1 MTIGY
6 IFYTNMSPWLKDKT
20 SAQKYGDKSSKVQS
34 VPSEQEYVDVLA
46 VIKIL
51 LTLTSLSKHYACEF
65 VN

>member
-1 MTIGY
+1 
-6 IFYTNMSPWLKDKT
+6 MSPWLKDKT

>member
-6 IFYTNMSPWLKDKT
+6 IYYTNMSPWLKDKT
-20 SAQKYGDKSSKVQS
+20 SAKSSKVQS
-34 VPSEQEYVDVLA
+34 VPSEQEYVDVLD

-51 LTLTSLSKHYACEF
+51 LTLTSLSKHYVYEF